1 MEVIHMRKTIIA
13 GNWKMNHTGADAK
26 ETITGLVARVPK
38 DVKPEVVIAPVF
50 PYLPMAVELTKGT
63 PIHVAAQ
70 NMHWEE
76 SGAFTGEVSPSMLVD
91 IGVDH
96 VIIGHS
102 ERRTYF
108 NETDETVNKKVK
120 AALAHTLTPI
130 ICCGETLEQRE
141 QGIMQSWIE
150 GQIEKALAGLTK
162 ADMANIVI
170 AYEPIWAIGTG
181 KTASAAQAEEV
192 CSIIRKKVAALYD
205 QTIANDTSILYGG
218 SVKGKNVAELTGSA
232 DIDGG
237 LVGGASLKVDDF
249 MAIIDNAVVK

>member
-1 MEVIHMRKTIIA
+1 MRKTIIA
-13 GNWKMNHTGADAK
+13 GNWKMNHTGKDAK
-26 ETITGLVARVPK
+26 ETITGLVGRVAQ
-38 DVKPEVVIAPVF
+38 DVKAEVVVAPVF

-76 SGAFTGEVSPSMLVD
+76 SGAFTGEVSPAMLVD
-91 IGVDH
+91 IGVTH

-108 NETDETVNKKVK
+108 NETDETVNKKTK
-120 AALAHTLTPI
+120 AALAHNLTPI
-130 ICCGETLEQRE
+130 VCCGETLEQRE
-141 QGIMQSWIE
+141 GI
-150 GQIEKALAGLTK
+150 GADDLAK
-162 ADMANIVI
+162 VVI

-181 KTASAAQAEEV
+181 KTATAAQAQEV
-192 CSIIRKKVAALYD
+192 CSIIRKKIAALYSAD
-205 QTIANDTSILYGG
+205 VADSVSVLYGG
-218 SVKGKNVAELTGSA
+218 SVKGGNVAELTGSP

>member
-1 MEVIHMRKTIIA
+1 MRKTIIA
-13 GNWKMNHTGADAK
+13 GNWKMNHLGADAK
-26 ETITGLVARVPK
+26 DTIKGLVQNVPG
-38 DVKPEVVIAPVF
+38 DVKPEVIIAPVF
-50 PYLPMAVELTKGT
+50 PYLSMAVEMTKGT

-76 SGAFTGEVSPSMLVD
+76 KGAFTGEVSPSMLVD
-91 IGVDH
+91 IGVSH

-108 NETDETVNKKVK
+108 NENDETVNKKVK
-120 AALAHTLTPI
+120 AALAHSLTPI
-130 ICCGETLEQRE
+130 MCCGETLEQRE

-150 GQIEKALAGLTK
+150 GQIEKGLAGLS
-162 ADMANIVI
+162 ADDVKKVVI

-192 CSIIRKKVAALYD
+192 CAIIRKKVGALYNQSTAD
-205 QTIANDTSILYGG
+205 AVSILYGG
-218 SVKGKNVAELTGSA
+218 SVKGGNVAELTGSA

-249 MAIIDNAVVK
+249 MAIINHAVVK